1 MLENE
6 TKVGDVFAP
15 VAPGISWTAPPKS
28 RPWLNPPA
36 QVDVS
41 SVAKSYMVA
50 LSDNEA
56 ANDILDALE
65 TGVPIATIAESFMLA
80 NVSKGRHTLD
90 AGILVMPVIMEVL
103 KSIADFNDIKVVMFQ
118 KDLEK
123 GTTIHPRVFR
133 EFVNKMNAP
142 IEEQEVV
149 QEEMPEEP
157 AGLMARKQK
166 AVM

>member
-6 TKVGDVFAP
+6 TKVGEVFAP

-50 LSDNEA
+50 LGDAEA

-123 GTTIHPRVFR
+123 GTTIPPRVFR

-142 IEEQEVV
+142 VEEQEVV

>member
-6 TKVGDVFAP
+6 TKVGDVLTAP
-15 VAPGISWTAPPKS
+15 VPGISWTAPPKG

-41 SVAKSYMVA
+41 TVAKSYMMSLGDA
-50 LSDNEA
+50 EA

-65 TGVPIATIAESFMLA
+65 TGVPIATIAETFMLA

-123 GTTIHPRVFR
+123 GTTIPPRVMR
-133 EFVNKMNAP
+133 EFVNKMNQPAKEPVMEEEVAP
-142 IEEQEVV
+142 K
-149 QEEMPEEP
+149 EP
-157 AGLMARKQK
+157 TGLMARKQK

>member
-6 TKVGDVFAP
+6 STVGEMLTSQ
-15 VAPGISWTAPPKS
+15 APGISWTAPPKS

-36 QVDVS
+36 QVKVTT
-41 SVAKSYMVA
+41 VAKSYMMA
-50 LSDNEA
+50 LGQAEA

-80 NVSKGRHTLD
+80 HVSEGRHTLD
-90 AGILVMPVIMEVL
+90 AGILVMPVIMELL

-118 KDLEK
+118 KDLET
-123 GTTIHPRVFR
+123 GTTIPPRLMR

-142 IEEQEVV
+142 IDEPVLDEAL
-149 QEEMPEEP
+149 PEEP

-166 AVM
+166 EVM

>member
-6 TKVGDVFAP
+6 TKVGDVFAAP
-15 VAPGISWTAPPKS
+15 TPGISWTAPPKS
-28 RPWLNPPA
+28 RPWLNPPS

-41 SVAKSYMVA
+41 SVAKSYIMSLGDA
-50 LSDNEA
+50 EA

-65 TGVPIATIAESFMLA
+65 TGVPVATIAETFMLG

-103 KSIADFNDIKVVMFQ
+103 KSIADINDIKVVMFQ

-123 GTTIHPRVFR
+123 GTSIHPRVMRQFM
-133 EFVNKMNAP
+133 EKFKNPVEQTV
-142 IEEQEVV
+142 EEEV
-149 QEEMPEEP
+149 MPKET
-157 AGLMARKQK
+157 AGLMARKK
-166 AVM
+166 KVVE

>member
-6 TKVGDVFAP
+6 TKVGDVFAAP
-15 VAPGISWTAPPKS
+15 TPGISWTAPPKG
-28 RPWLNPPA
+28 RPWLTPPS

-41 SVAKSYMVA
+41 TIAKSYMMSLGDA
-50 LSDNEA
+50 EA

-65 TGVPIATIAESFMLA
+65 TGVPIATIAETFMLG

-90 AGILVMPVIMEVL
+90 AGILVMPVIMEML
-103 KSIADFNDIKVVMFQ
+103 KSIAEVNDIKVVMFQ

-123 GTTIHPRVFR
+123 GTTIHPRVMRQFM
-133 EFVNKMNAP
+133 KSISGP
-142 IEEQEVV
+142 KEEQAVEEVL
-149 QEEMPEEP
+149 PEEP
-157 AGLMARKQK
+157 KGLMARKQK